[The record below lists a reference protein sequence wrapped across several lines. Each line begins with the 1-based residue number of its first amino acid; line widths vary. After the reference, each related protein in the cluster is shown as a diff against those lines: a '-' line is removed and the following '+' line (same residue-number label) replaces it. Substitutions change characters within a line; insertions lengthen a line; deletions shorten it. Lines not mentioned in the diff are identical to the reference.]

1 MHDEGMEQN
10 WKAVA
15 DAIRA
20 SRLAHGMTQEELAL
34 KVGVSRVTIQSL
46 ESGNSRTRVSSALLE
61 VARSLGWPNGRV
73 EDLLAGG
80 DSSLSAR
87 PARRPVEGA
96 DLPLRI
102 TEELDHGRTY
112 DAQVVDLPGES
123 GARMIVVV
131 KGDADA
137 TPEQIQ
143 DALLEWR
150 RMVKK
155 MKAPDSEEE

>member
-15 DAIRA
+15 EAIRA
-20 SRLAHGMTQEELAL
+20 SRMAHGMTQEELAF

-46 ESGNSRTRVSSALLE
+46 ESGSPRTRVSSALLE
-61 VARSLGWPNGRV
+61 VARTLGWPNGRV
-73 EDLLAGG
+73 EELLSG
-80 DSSLSAR
+80 SYSTL
-87 PARRPVEGA
+87 PERPVESA

-102 TEELDHGRTY
+102 SEELGQGRTY

-143 DALLEWR
+143 EALLEWR
-150 RMVKK
+150 RMAKQ
-155 MKAPDSEEE
+155 MRLGETREG

>member
-1 MHDEGMEQN
+1 MSVHDEGMEQN

-20 SRLAHGMTQEELAL
+20 SRLSHGMTQEELAL

-46 ESGNSRTRVSSALLE
+46 ESGGPRARVSSALLK
-61 VARSLGWPNGRV
+61 VARTLGWPSGRV
-73 EDLLAGG
+73 EDLLAG
-80 DSSLSAR
+80 DNSS
-87 PARRPVEGA
+87 PPVKRGAPEGT

-102 TEELDHGRTY
+102 AEELGQGRTY

-131 KGDADA
+131 KGDVDA

-143 DALLEWR
+143 EALLEWR
-150 RMVKK
+150 RMARK
-155 MKAPDSEEE
+155 MQQAGNEDA